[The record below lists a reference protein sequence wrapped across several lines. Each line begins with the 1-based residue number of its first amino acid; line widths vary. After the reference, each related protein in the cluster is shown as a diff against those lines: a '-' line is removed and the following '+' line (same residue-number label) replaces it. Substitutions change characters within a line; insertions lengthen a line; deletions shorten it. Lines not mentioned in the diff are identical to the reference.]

1 MFSIM
6 PRSLG
11 WILRAAGSSCTGKT
25 LGYLPAR
32 ELGIRAL
39 DSRPTCLLDRSRM
52 RCALA
57 RELVH
62 VMLGIEHE
70 LVSDE
75 QPQTMLTGWLVQQ
88 AQ

>member
-1 MFSIM
+1 
-6 PRSLG
+6 
-11 WILRAAGSSCTGKT
+11 
-25 LGYLPAR
+25 
-32 ELGIRAL
+32 
-39 DSRPTCLLDRSRM
+39 M

-70 LVSDE
+70 PVSDE

-88 AQ
+88 AQIPVHTVELPQSHLS